1 MSLSAFRF
9 PASVIH
15 AFCLGSCLLV
25 SGLSG
30 CGGGDEPAPS
40 EPAAGNAPAAD
51 STPAESEPK
60 TANSDKADSQD
71 NSAEDRKYVDGIPYD
86 VFYDQPLTVAAENQ
100 TVVSSNPLAGMGTS
114 PGNTVATNTPP
125 AKPEPEPTPTAS
137 NEGSREWKEIISQ
150 ELLLEEV
157 MRLRNALTASLQS
170 VGSFN
175 RELLNI
181 QADASVLAA
190 LAGVATEHD
199 GDFTWKDKAKY
210 VRDMSYT
217 IAMAAESRGRPA
229 YETAEG
235 PFLNIVEILSGGSP
249 AELPDSADETSFSE
263 IAERNMLM
271 KQVKINADW
280 LQTTISTEEDLKNK
294 KDDVIS
300 KATILATIGSVIA
313 EEDYVFADEEN
324 YQSYCRELIEGS
336 LKVVDSAKNDDY
348 EGFQQGFD
356 LMNKSCSDCHP
367 EYLN

>member
-1 MSLSAFRF
+1 MNFSACRISRPFGRF
-9 PASVIH
+9 C
-15 AFCLGSCLLV
+15 CLCGCLAL
-25 SGLSG
+25 LWIAG
-30 CGGGDEPAPS
+30 CGGSKPAAEPAEKNDADTS
-40 EPAAGNAPAAD
+40 AQPASN
-51 STPAESEPK
+51 E
-60 TANSDKADSQD
+60 TANTPPASKNED
-71 NSAEDRKYVDGIPYD
+71 AEDDDRKYVDGIPYD
-86 VFYDQPLTVAAENQ
+86 VFFDQPLTVAADNQ
-100 TVVSSNPLAGMGTS
+100 MVATPNPNPLAGMGS
-114 PGNTVATNTPP
+114 GNNTVASTDTPTS
-125 AKPEPEPTPTAS
+125 PEPTPTAP
-137 NEGSREWKEIISQ
+137 ETGSGGDESWSEIISQ

-175 RELLNI
+175 RELLTI

-190 LAGVATEHD
+190 LAGVATEHK
-199 GDFTWKDKAKY
+199 GEFTWKDKAKY

-229 YETAEG
+229 FETAEG

-249 AELPDSADETSFSE
+249 AELPDSADETVFSE

-271 KQVKINADW
+271 KQVKANADW
-280 LQTTISTEEDLKNK
+280 LQTTISTEDDLKNK
-294 KDDVIS
+294 KEDVVS
-300 KATILATIGSVIA
+300 KATVLATIGSVIA

-336 LKVVDSAKNDDY
+336 LKIVTSAKDENF

-356 LMNKSCSDCHP
+356 LLNKSCSDCHP